1 MQSEMTRP
9 IVGIENRTAQEVFD
23 IMCDRFKIAL
33 SAAEPWPFEHQNY
46 NCPCIHPSQCDE
58 SCVKKPAPSVAVK
71 TPCEVASQ
79 HIPEARVSLLSKAIR
94 QGLNDYGWK
103 NFGTLPEVLMG
114 YIIQAEKA
122 EADAHQRH
130 PRDCGHDGGDLSEHR
145 DNIGSSY
152 TRSALSTQVQDVAVA
167 EIVSAHGDPEAFGE
181 RELVALVDIQ
191 KFPYR
196 TKLYA
201 AAPAKQEG

>member
-71 TPCEVASQ
+71 ALEMAKSISDREDFNIRHKGGQDFWPNAAKDLAAA
-79 HIPEARVSLLSKAIR
+79 ILSA
-94 QGLNDYGWK
+94 
-103 NFGTLPEVLMG
+103 
-114 YIIQAEKA
+114 
-122 EADAHQRH
+122 
-130 PRDCGHDGGDLSEHR
+130 
-145 DNIGSSY
+145 
-152 TRSALSTQVQDVAVA
+152 QVQDVAGHEPFGAPGPDAMRV
-167 EIVSAHGDPEAFGE
+167 IDPEQWEPCSPDYLRRGGCCASAPRVWNAE
-181 RELVALVDIQ
+181 RLNHYH
-191 KFPYR
+191 P
-196 TKLYA
+196 KLP